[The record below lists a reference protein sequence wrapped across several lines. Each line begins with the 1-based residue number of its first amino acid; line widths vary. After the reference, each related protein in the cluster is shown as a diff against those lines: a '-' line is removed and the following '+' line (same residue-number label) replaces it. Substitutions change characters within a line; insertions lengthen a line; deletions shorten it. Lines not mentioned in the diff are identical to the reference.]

1 MAETRGDTNA
11 QEGASIRRRT
21 RARGHKH
28 AKAHPR
34 EGGAQAR
41 EGALARECTPPRE
54 GAPARR
60 EFNPGM
66 RARLR
71 WLRLAAAGGGMAAAS
86 FRQRASQ
93 SVRRRLPRYF
103 TKANLRGRDGCR
115 CIPLRR
121 ISKCSTMG
129 IFLRDAFSADRQWQD
144 FPCDAFSAGQR
155 WQDFSVMRSP
165 PVSNGKIFA

>member
-1 MAETRGDTNA
+1 
-11 QEGASIRRRT
+11 
-21 RARGHKH
+21 
-28 AKAHPR
+28 
-34 EGGAQAR
+34 
-41 EGALARECTPPRE
+41 
-54 GAPARR
+54 
-60 EFNPGM
+60 
-66 RARLR
+66 
-71 WLRLAAAGGGMAAAS
+71 MAAAS

-144 FPCDAFSAGQR
+144 FPRDAFSAGQR

-165 PVSNGKIFA
+165 LVDKGKMFAKCVPKCLNVARFSLDASPKDARTEKTPLRVNISPPCIQNELVLARFARGVSKKRRKPLARNTLREILARKGP